1 MVWNVFWLCYSN
13 NSSDCE
19 GHCSSLRLSPALRQC
34 DLLPVNSTIED
45 MVDTMRQILG
55 RVRLVFEKHHWVF
68 WGPFYLFFFR
78 PQNRKAWPWTGG
90 GMFLYRQLRLRF
102 EQRYSERS
110 ERIVCACDKVTKTV
124 ESGSS
129 TEDER
134 APTSFE
140 GLRVRSCPYHHSV
153 ACRWGPTSLKQARGS
168 LVCPEFLEAG
178 GNNEPLGWYYKRVT
192 WWSIHVVQVFATNK
206 F

>member
-68 WGPFYLFFFR
+68 WGPFYLLDPR
-78 PQNRKAWPWTGG
+78 TERLDLGRVVG
-90 GMFLYRQLRLRF
+90 CFLYRQLPPSLWATIFWEVRKKGLSVR
-102 EQRYSERS
+102 
-110 ERIVCACDKVTKTV
+110 VTKWQRLV

>member
-1 MVWNVFWLCYSN
+1 M
-13 NSSDCE
+13 
-19 GHCSSLRLSPALRQC
+19 SSLGSF
-34 DLLPVNSTIED
+34 SS
-45 MVDTMRQILG
+45 
-55 RVRLVFEKHHWVF
+55 FK
-68 WGPFYLFFFR
+68 

-90 GMFLYRQLRLRF
+90 GMFLYRQFRLRLWATIFR
-102 EQRYSERS
+102 ES

-129 TEDER
+129 TEDEP

-140 GLRVRSCPYHHSV
+140 GLPVRSCPYHHSV

-178 GNNEPLGWYYKRVT
+178 GSNEPLRWYYKRVT
-192 WWSIHVVQVFATNK
+192 PGEVSTWSRFSQQTSFRLQNCFLRAALENA
-206 F
+206 